1 MKQHE
6 NHNEMDHS
14 NHDDMGNEHH
24 EMMIKDYKRK
34 FWISLI
40 LTLPILALAPM
51 IQGVLGVEWRF
62 PGSNYVLFG
71 LSSIVY
77 FYGGWPF
84 LTGLVS
90 ELKDKAIGMMTLI
103 AVAISAAYFYS
114 VAVVFGF
121 EGQTFFWELATLIDV
136 MLLGHWLEM
145 RSVLGASKALE
156 ALADLMP
163 NEANLVEDDQTR
175 KVSIGDLKEDDIIL
189 IRPGEKVPAD
199 GVIVEGESDLN
210 ESMLTGESKPVTK
223 TVNDE
228 VIGGAINGNGVV
240 KVRVKG
246 IGEEAYLSKVINM
259 VQTAQKQKSK
269 TQRLAD
275 TAAKWLTIVALVLG
289 FGTFFTWLALGENLA
304 FSMERMVTVMV
315 ICCPHA
321 LGLAIP
327 LVASI
332 STSISA
338 QNGLLIRN
346 RTAFE
351 SSRKISTIV
360 FDKTGTLTK
369 GSHEITRIVSLHSD
383 YTETELLTY
392 AAAVESPSEHHIS
405 KGLTRKAKED
415 KLEIP
420 SVTDFKYNAGIGVR
434 GIVNG
439 KEVQAGGYLLLEQM
453 DKKVDKD
460 ENEGIE
466 TKIFTFVDGE
476 LIGFITFADEIRESS
491 YDAIKTLHAHNIKTS
506 LLTGDNEIVAK
517 YVADKLGL
525 DDYMSE
531 VLPDQKLEKIKEL
544 QARNEFVAMVG
555 DGVNDAPA
563 LAQANVGI
571 AIGSG
576 TDVAA
581 ETADI
586 ILMDSDPKDI
596 VNLILFGKATYQKM
610 VQNLVWATGYNVIAL
625 PLATGFIPGLMISPA
640 FGAALMSVSTIV
652 CALNAQLLRRKIGRR

>member
-1 MKQHE
+1 MKNHE
-6 NHNEMDHS
+6 HHNHEKMDHS
-14 NHDDMGNEHH
+14 KMNHKKGNHSNHNPSHGDMGHDHH
-24 EMMIKDYKRK
+24 KMMIQNFKRR

-40 LTLPILALAPM
+40 LTLPILALSPM
-51 IQGVLGVEWRF
+51 IQGILGVEWDF
-62 PGSNYVLFG
+62 SGSNYVLFG

-84 LTGLVS
+84 LTGLAS
-90 ELKDKAIGMMTLI
+90 ELKSKSIGMMTLI

-121 EGQTFFWELATLIDV
+121 EGHTFFWELATLIDV
-136 MLLGHWLEM
+136 MLIGHWLEM
-145 RSVLGASKALE
+145 RSILGASKALE
-156 ALADLMP
+156 ALAELMP
-163 NEANLVEDDQTR
+163 NEANLVDGNQTR

-275 TAAKWLTIVALVLG
+275 IAAKWLTVIALVLG
-289 FGTFFTWLALGENLA
+289 FGTFFTWLALGETLA

-332 STSISA
+332 STSVSA
-338 QNGLLIRN
+338 RNGLLIRN

-351 SSRKISTIV
+351 ASRKITTIV

-369 GSHEITRIVSLHSD
+369 GSHEVTRIVSLSPD

-392 AAAVESPSEHHIS
+392 ATAVESPSEHHIS

-420 SVTDFKYNAGIGVR
+420 SVTDFKYN
-434 GIVNG
+434 
-439 KEVQAGGYLLLEQM
+439 
-453 DKKVDKD
+453 
-460 ENEGIE
+460 
-466 TKIFTFVDGE
+466 
-476 LIGFITFADEIRESS
+476 
-491 YDAIKTLHAHNIKTS
+491 
-506 LLTGDNEIVAK
+506 
-517 YVADKLGL
+517 
-525 DDYMSE
+525 
-531 VLPDQKLEKIKEL
+531 
-544 QARNEFVAMVG
+544 
-555 DGVNDAPA
+555 
-563 LAQANVGI
+563 
-571 AIGSG
+571 
-576 TDVAA
+576 
-581 ETADI
+581 
-586 ILMDSDPKDI
+586 
-596 VNLILFGKATYQKM
+596 
-610 VQNLVWATGYNVIAL
+610 
-625 PLATGFIPGLMISPA
+625 
-640 FGAALMSVSTIV
+640 
-652 CALNAQLLRRKIGRR
+652 